1 MLKISENFYNT
12 VASVVTLFFTT
23 GMLSFILTFLNN
35 KQNDFSFNIWLETW
49 KLVFLLAYLISL
61 FLPKLIRK
69 TMLLIFEVIEK

>member
-12 VASVVTLFFTT
+12 VSSVVTLFFTT
-23 GMLSFILTFLNN
+23 GVLSFILTFLNN
-35 KQNDFSFNIWLETW
+35 KQNDFSVNTWLETW
-49 KLVFLLAYLISL
+49 RLVFISAYLISL